1 LVQSKEDTQ
10 GLIMK
15 DILLDT
21 SEGKC
26 YRVLG
31 NGFCGMKKDENMKYC
46 IKHTDNKDRM
56 ILTTKSDLK

>member
-1 LVQSKEDTQ
+1 MFQTKDDTQ

-21 SEGKC
+21 SEEKC

-31 NGFCGMKKDENMKYC
+31 NGFCGMKKDANMKYC
-46 IKHTDNKDRM
+46 IKHTDNKDRVA
-56 ILTTKSDLK
+56 LTTKPDLK